1 VNRFIRDP
9 WDIFVM
15 MKKKKTQIDSEEK
28 IISSVKRE
36 MERPRLTESVRN
48 GGKDEAAPALVADP
62 RAHSEKM

>member
-1 VNRFIRDP
+1 VRDP

-28 IISSVKRE
+28 IISTVKRE

-48 GGKDEAAPALVADP
+48 GGKDEAAPAP
-62 RAHSEKM
+62 RRRSSSSFREDANS